1 MYKLIVSYFFRPVYT
16 IPCVTE
22 SVTRLLYF
30 FFFLETSFVFILLFP
45 LLLFQDVSDFQSMFS
60 LYRKILCKTDFSFC
74 LAKDFLLFFLFHFY
88 RADCFLL
95 AGNYRN
101 LYFSFLLC
109 FNLSCFADC
118 RNFLIGSLVS
128 NLILTVF
135 WC

>member
-30 FFFLETSFVFILLFP
+30 FSFLETSSVFILLFP

-60 LYRKILCKTDFSFC
+60 LYRKILCKTEFFILSRKGFSVI
-74 LAKDFLLFFLFHFY
+74 FLFHFY

-95 AGNYRN
+95 TGNYRD

-109 FNLSCFADC
+109 LDLSSFADC
-118 RNFLIGSLVS
+118 CNFSVRSLIS